1 MKINKIFFQSVC
13 AGIAVSA
20 ILFISPAFAQTNPKL
35 TDAEVASVAVVA
47 NQIDIDYAEI
57 ATKKSKDAEVIKFAQ
72 TMINDHTAVINKAA
86 ALVKKLGV
94 TPADNAVS
102 QKLLADAE
110 KTKKE
115 LRSKSANAF
124 NKAYVDNEVAYH
136 KAVIAAVE
144 GLLIPET
151 DNVEL
156 KELLQ
161 SVVPAL
167 KAHLGHAEMLQKTIE
182 KMK

>member
-1 MKINKIFFQSVC
+1 
-13 AGIAVSA
+13 
-20 ILFISPAFAQTNPKL
+20 
-35 TDAEVASVAVVA
+35 
-47 NQIDIDYAEI
+47 
-57 ATKKSKDAEVIKFAQ
+57 
-72 TMINDHTAVINKAA
+72 MINDHTAVINKAA

-151 DNVEL
+151 DNAEL

-161 SVVPAL
+161 NVVPAL
-167 KAHLGHAEMLQKTIE
+167 KAHLGHAEMLQKTI
-182 KMK
+182 K